1 MTKSLKHV
9 KHGQEGTG
17 DASGRQRWATT
28 VGDKGGR
35 QRWATKSL
43 ERVKHERGTGDQED
57 DEEPR
62 TH

>member
-1 MTKSLKHV
+1 MTV
-9 KHGQEGTG
+9 GNEGGQ
-17 DASGRQRWATT
+17 RQWETT
-28 VGDKGGR
+28 VGNHGG
-35 QRWATKSL
+35 QPWWATKSL